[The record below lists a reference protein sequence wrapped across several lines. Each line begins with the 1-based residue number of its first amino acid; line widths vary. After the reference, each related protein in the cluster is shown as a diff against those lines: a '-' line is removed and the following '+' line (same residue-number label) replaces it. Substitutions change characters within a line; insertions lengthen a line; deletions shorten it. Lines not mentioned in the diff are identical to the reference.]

1 MDNVHFSSKTDE
13 WETPLD
19 VFRPLNARFGF
30 TLDVCATPQ
39 NTKCKR
45 YFTRK
50 EDGLKQD
57 WGTETC
63 WTNPPYGRE
72 IGKWMRKAYET
83 GKHGG
88 VVVCLV
94 PSRTDTAWW
103 HDYAMKG
110 TITFL
115 RGRLKFGGHKNAA
128 PFPSAIVVFGGE
140 VKQAKENP

>member
-19 VFRPLNARFGF
+19 VFRPL
-30 TLDVCATPQ
+30 
-39 NTKCKR
+39 
-45 YFTRK
+45 
-50 EDGLKQD
+50 
-57 WGTETC
+57 
-63 WTNPPYGRE
+63 
-72 IGKWMRKAYET
+72 
-83 GKHGG
+83 
-88 VVVCLV
+88 
-94 PSRTDTAWW
+94 
-103 HDYAMKG
+103 YAMKG